1 MSAVLDAQLVVRR
14 GDFILDAAIRVE
26 SGEVLALLGPN
37 GSGKTTLLAA
47 LAGLILPD
55 AGSVTVAGRLLTR
68 VVEGTR
74 PVAVVPE
81 HRAVGLLGQEAL
93 LFPHLDARDNV
104 AFGQRAQGQT
114 RSIARREAADWL
126 AAVGLEGLEERKP
139 AELSG
144 GQQQRVALARALAA
158 RPDLLLLDEPMA
170 ALDVQTAARM
180 RQLLAERLA
189 ERTIA
194 TLLVTHDVLDAIVLA
209 DRIAILHDGK
219 IVDAGPTARVL
230 GEPRNQFTAALAG
243 INLLNGVAEPPGV
256 RLPDGRCFIGSADAG
271 VLPAAGADVAL
282 VFRPAAVSVWR
293 TEPRPFDSAGQHT
306 NCWEATIVSLESG
319 IGGVRIRVAED
330 PHLVVELAPA
340 RVVEL
345 GLRAGVHVWL
355 SVAADDV
362 VLFSR

>member
-1 MSAVLDAQLVVRR
+1 MSTVLDAQLVVRR
-14 GDFILDAAIRVE
+14 GEFILDAAIRIE

-37 GSGKTTLLAA
+37 GAGKSTLLAA
-47 LAGLILPD
+47 VAGLILPD
-55 AGSVTVAGRLLTR
+55 AGSVSVAGRLLTR
-68 VVEGTR
+68 VSEGAR
-74 PVAVVPE
+74 RVAVVPE
-81 HRAVGLLGQEAL
+81 RRAVGLLGQEAL

-114 RSIARREAADWL
+114 RSAARLEAVEWL

-180 RQLLAERLA
+180 RQLLRERLA

-230 GEPRNQFTAALAG
+230 AEPRNQFTAALAG

-256 RLPDGRCFIGSADAG
+256 RLPDGRYFVGSADAR
-271 VLPAAGADVAL
+271 VFPAAGAEVAL
-282 VFRPAAVSVWR
+282 VFRPAAVSVYR
-293 TEPRPFDSAGQHT
+293 TEPHPFESDGQHT
-306 NCWEATIVSLESG
+306 NYWEATIVSLESG

-340 RVVEL
+340 KVVEL

-355 SVAADDV
+355 SVAAADV
-362 VLFSR
+362 VLLPR